1 MSQTYT
7 HEFQCQYDFLYYPF
21 DTQVRVGQARS
32 TSSKVPPPA
41 ATGLGNLTEVL
52 DANSDFYS

>member
-7 HEFQCQYDFLYYPF
+7 HEFQCRYDFLYYPF
-21 DTQVRVGQARS
+21 DTQVRVDLARS

-41 ATGLGNLTEVL
+41 ATGLGNLTVVL
-52 DANSDFYS
+52 GANSDFYF